1 MLKASQRDHR
11 TQTNSNLRSFLERL
25 MHHSNESGR
34 NYRKALCTNTFTDR
48 MVSED
53 SLRELRII
61 EGSTIT
67 MYRRLNGGMKKTQP
81 IEMTTEKERSRT
93 SNSKL
98 DDYLVHGSNTKEIV
112 LKEKKTRK

>member
-1 MLKASQRDHR
+1 MNLEKGLYELIHL
-11 TQTNSNLRSFLERL
+11 QTGWYLTFNYKPLER
-25 MHHSNESGR
+25 
-34 NYRKALCTNTFTDR
+34 YRKTA
-48 MVSED
+48 
-53 SLRELRII
+53 LRELGII

-98 DDYLVHGSNTKEIV
+98 DEYLVHGSNTKEIV